1 MEDNR
6 NVLIYKYLENIPEP
20 CKIDFVISKKEI
32 FNEGNLKIKDQNL
45 FTKYVRQIKWSYKFS
60 NDTIRLEKYQ
70 SDTRNYEEVEI
81 INLILKDENLKELKK
96 SENKIDSYFKQDK
109 QLNRIVEVIFRTI
122 KYPLVVILQYKNK
135 IRAYVTNITINKIDS
150 TKYTLDDIIKTN
162 WIDLESK
169 EHNNFENKLFKDLK
183 LDNLDFTNAY
193 TFYNSIFGA
202 IVHYNGSRRTG
213 TNIVD
218 KSTQEIRSINKQIEK
233 INRKIR
239 KIELEIKNETQF
251 NRKVELNME
260 FNELKNQKEKLKTQ
274 LKEEKS

>member
-6 NVLIYKYLENIPEP
+6 DVLIYKYLENIPEP

-169 EHNNFENKLFKDLK
+169 EHNNFEENLFEDLK

-193 TFYNSIFGA
+193 TFYNSILGA

-239 KIELEIKNETQF
+239 
-251 NRKVELNME
+251 NRN
-260 FNELKNQKEKLKTQ
+260 
-274 LKEEKS
+274 

>member
-1 MEDNR
+1 MEDVR
-6 NVLIYKYLENIPEP
+6 DVLIYQYLKDIPES
-20 CKIDFVISKKEI
+20 CKINFVITKKEI

-60 NDTIRLEKYQ
+60 NDTIRLEKYK

-96 SENKIDSYFKQDK
+96 SENKVDSYFKQDK
-109 QLNRIVEVIFRTI
+109 QLNRIVEIIFRTMR
-122 KYPLVVILQYKNK
+122 YPLVVILQYKSK
-135 IRAYVTNITINKIDS
+135 IRAHVTNIAINKVDS

-162 WIDLESK
+162 WIDLETE
-169 EHNNFENKLFKDLK
+169 EHNKFEKKLFENLK
-183 LDNLDFTNAY
+183 LYNLDFTNVY
-193 TFYNSIFGA
+193 TFYNSILGA

-251 NRKVELNME
+251 NRKVELNMK
-260 FNELKNQKEKLKTQ
+260 FNQLKEQKEELKTQ

>member
-6 NVLIYKYLENIPEP
+6 DVLIYKYLENIPEP

-169 EHNNFENKLFKDLK
+169 EHNNFEENLFEDLK

-193 TFYNSIFGA
+193 TFYNSILGA

-239 KIELEIKNETQF
+239 KIEIEIKNENQF

>member
-1 MEDNR
+1 MEDVR
-6 NVLIYKYLENIPEP
+6 DVLIYKYLNDIPES
-20 CKIDFVISKKEI
+20 CKIDFVITKKEI

-60 NDTIRLEKYQ
+60 NDTIRLEKHQ
-70 SDTRNYEEVEI
+70 SDTRNYEEIEI
-81 INLILKDENLKELKK
+81 INLILKDDNLRELKK
-96 SENKIDSYFKQDK
+96 SQNKVDSYFKQDK
-109 QLNRIVEVIFRTI
+109 QLNRIVEIIFRTI
-122 KYPLVVILQYKNK
+122 RYPLVVILQYKSK
-135 IRAYVTNITINKIDS
+135 IRAYVTNITINKVDS

-162 WIDLESK
+162 WIDLEAE
-169 EHNNFENKLFKDLK
+169 EHNEFEEKLFEDLK

-193 TFYNSIFGA
+193 TFYNSILGA

-218 KSTQEIRSINKQIEK
+218 KSTKEIRSINKQIEAV
-233 INRKIR
+233 NRKIR
-239 KIELEIKNETQF
+239 KLEQEVKNETQF

-260 FNELKNQKEKLKTQ
+260 FNKLKNQKEELKTQ